1 MIAAPRKMRSQAPLV
16 YSQSFIWQLPRVVTA
31 LRWPNESAASPP
43 FAGIRL
49 AALLRSRSVARSRT
63 RCGSRSSPCLIPH
76 RLTTL
81 ASAASVSGSESDTAI
96 SGIVPATRM
105 RIRPLYTRHQW
116 ATCSSVSCVVRLCP
130 LLLPSN
136 GVVLNLLKFYQNS
149 NTVGCRRRG
158 GTGWDLRDSTRERS
172 ECSDL
177 PARDHATAV
186 TGRRSCAHWHM
197 PGRGHRAPPG
207 LRRARGLWPACARG
221 HVPARVGALR
231 QDRPRAERRRP
242 RLEAS

>member
-1 MIAAPRKMRSQAPLV
+1 MAFSIGVWNLRAINSGRPGPSATAMRHKVRRIRSPPKCAPETPRRGEIKAQIPVPVTIESGRFFDQNADAGGPFSKRRRSSMIAAPRKKRSQALLV

-81 ASAASVSGSESDTAI
+81 ASAASVSGSESATAI

-105 RIRPLYTRHQW
+105 RTRPL
-116 ATCSSVSCVVRLCP
+116 
-130 LLLPSN
+130 
-136 GVVLNLLKFYQNS
+136 
-149 NTVGCRRRG
+149 
-158 GTGWDLRDSTRERS
+158 
-172 ECSDL
+172 
-177 PARDHATAV
+177 
-186 TGRRSCAHWHM
+186 
-197 PGRGHRAPPG
+197 
-207 LRRARGLWPACARG
+207 
-221 HVPARVGALR
+221 
-231 QDRPRAERRRP
+231 
-242 RLEAS
+242 